1 MELEHDVFVYHLF
14 PRCVIPIESHIKV
27 IETYNKFK
35 INISTFSP
43 DIVIFHSIYKPQYFK
58 YNEVIVEKSYSQWGK
73 ALNPVHYYRALI
85 KCKSK
90 NIFKVSIILNQ
101 IIK

>member
-1 MELEHDVFVYHLF
+1 MKIIHIANLGQENYNGITEVVKNLSIAQMQLGHDVFVYHLF

-43 DIVIFHSIYKPQYFK
+43 DLS
-58 YNEVIVEKSYSQWGK
+58 
-73 ALNPVHYYRALI
+73 LI
-85 KCKSK
+85 H
-90 NIFKVSIILNQ
+90 I
-101 IIK
+101 